1 MNSYYAWVE
10 NGLAKVERETTD
22 GKLYLIKDNK
32 NRTKEYNIIN
42 YKNQMIESEMDT
54 VANNFDLAQ
63 FDEYREDNRREVKK
77 ANGGL
82 PISLWD
88 TYSAFANCYG
98 GVIILG
104 VKEEKDGTWKT
115 TGLQNTSRLRR
126 EFWDTIN
133 NSKKVNINLLSEDD
147 VQTYEVSDNK
157 DVIMVIYVPMAKR
170 EQKPVY
176 INNDIFNGTFRRNY
190 EGDYH
195 CTRLQVKTMLRD
207 QTERTVDMEVLDKV
221 PLEDLNYDTVH
232 GYRNSH
238 RSLKEGHPFE
248 RLNDY
253 EYLRS
258 IGAAAISEEDGKLHP
273 TAAGM
278 LMFGDEYN
286 IVRHFPEYFL
296 DYREELEPTTRWS
309 DRLQSSSGE
318 WSGNVCDF
326 YFRVYNK
333 IIKDVKVP
341 FKMSGGERID
351 DTPVHMAL
359 REALANC
366 LINADYH
373 GLRGV
378 VIRKEPNKLV
388 LANPGYVRTG
398 KKQMRIGGE
407 SDPRNKALMKM
418 FNLINIGERAGS
430 GVPNIFNIWA
440 DEGWEEPIIEER
452 FDPDR
457 TVLSLPF
464 VKKAT
469 EKSDR
474 KKATEKSDRKTI
486 TKKSELQIQSILEY
500 MDGERWYKANEL
512 TKILGLKD
520 TRTKELLRKM
530 VIMNLL
536 EDNGATKGKTYRKR

>member
-1 MNSYYAWVE
+1 M
-10 NGLAKVERETTD
+10 AK
-22 GKLYLIKDNK
+22 
-32 NRTKEYNIIN
+32 
-42 YKNQMIESEMDT
+42 
-54 VANNFDLAQ
+54 AFDISQ

-77 ANGGL
+77 ANCGL

-104 VKEEKDGTWKT
+104 VKENEDGSWRT
-115 TGLQNTSRLRR
+115 TGLQNEAKLRKD
-126 EFWDTIN
+126 FWDTIN
-133 NSKKVNINLLSEDD
+133 NRKKVSLNLLSDDD
-147 VQTYEVSDNK
+147 VETYVVGENN

-176 INNDIFNGTFRRNY
+176 INDDIFNGTFRRNY

-207 QTERTVDMEVLDKV
+207 QTERTMDMEVLDKV
-221 PLEDLNYDTVH
+221 PMEDLNYDTIH

-248 RLNDY
+248 RLSDH

-258 IGAAAISEEDGKLHP
+258 IGAAAISGEDGKLHP

-296 DYREELEPTTRWS
+296 DYREELDPTTRWS

-333 IIKDVKVP
+333 IIKEIKVP

-351 DTPVHMAL
+351 DTPVHKAL

-366 LINADYH
+366 LINADFH

-378 VIRKEPNKLV
+378 VIRKEPDKLI

-398 KKQMRIGGE
+398 KKQMRLGGK

-430 GVPNIFNIWA
+430 GVPNIFNVWA
-440 DEGWEEPIIEER
+440 DEGWEEPVIEER

-457 TVLSLPF
+457 TVLSLSF
-464 VKKAT
+464 KKKQAIKTSDKKQAIKTSDKKAS
-469 EKSDR
+469 K
-474 KKATEKSDRKTI
+474 KTI
-486 TKKSELQIQSILEY
+486 AKMEMIKMYLAENGAS
-500 MDGERWYKANEL
+500 KASDIAQYIGL
-512 TKILGLKD
+512 SPARTRVILGEMD
-520 TRTKELLRKM
+520 EVQFQGENRNR
-530 VIMNLL
+530 VYNLHI
-536 EDNGATKGKTYRKR
+536 